1 MMTDEEKNRK
11 LSDLVDI
18 INKNYEDVD
27 LLNALGKRRLPDRDR
42 IIVII
47 KAIRRLMFPGY
58 FGQVAFEKTTSH
70 YFAG

>member
-27 LLNALGKRRLPDRDR
+27 LLNALGKGDFLTGTGSS
-42 IIVII
+42 
-47 KAIRRLMFPGY
+47 L
-58 FGQVAFEKTTSH
+58 
-70 YFAG
+70 